1 MPQSLPLLERLLK
14 ASALSM
20 PDPLRALWRLATGHH
35 ALALADQGVVSAVS
49 FATTVVIARTT
60 TPDELGVYAIVTS
73 LIASTIAV
81 QESLVILPY
90 TIRRHRPVGSQA
102 EYAGSVLGLSSVMA
116 AVTAALLT
124 VAALMLAA
132 ASADG
137 EVTAVTWALA
147 GLLPFALL
155 REFGRRFAFARLQ
168 LGRALILDIAVAVLQ
183 IAGLGW
189 LAWSGTMSAM
199 SACGALTL
207 AYGVTGLAW
216 VYLARKEFAVSWNRL
231 PATLRQSWELG
242 RWLLA
247 GKLTVQVQQYIIYW
261 LSITMLGAATTG
273 IYAACMSVVA
283 FANPLVFGLG
293 NILTPRSVLAWKNG
307 GGSGLRRQAI
317 RDSLTFCALLS
328 PFCLVVL
335 VAGEDII
342 HLLYPGGAYANQ
354 GHTVAVLSLAVMAT
368 AMGMPASNALASM
381 ERPRAIV
388 VAGAVGMVVSV
399 ALVWVLM
406 LEWGLAGA
414 AYGALSGNIVG
425 ALARWTAFL
434 GLVPRAGDPAPAIR
448 ALEDMTGGPVPGG
461 CTAERQ
467 GEGDHAVVYA
477 IEATSGKPL
486 CRAASHVVV
495 KLIKPAAGL
504 DLSQVQEQ
512 FAALARLSDA
522 LDGRRIDGWRIA
534 APRPLHL
541 CRDPLAL
548 VMSRVDGRDMAASA
562 AGADGPR
569 PQDIEEAA
577 RAAMAALQTLWSRGY
592 VHGDLG
598 LQNILF
604 GFDERTLAFIDPGTP
619 ESCPVCCARGP
630 FSPAALDLAHFL
642 ADLGTD
648 VTDIIGSPAARLRR
662 ETFAESALKAV
673 FGSIACAEDRQ
684 RLLDELRAATDAHLA
699 AGLAPGRSLRGLWH
713 GFVDRTARRR
723 IDALTDR
730 LASELEAGRGD
741 EAAVI
746 TATPAAPRG
755 AHVAV
760 EG

>member
-1 MPQSLPLLERLLK
+1 MP
-14 ASALSM
+14 
-20 PDPLRALWRLATGHH
+20 
-35 ALALADQGVVSAVS
+35 
-49 FATTVVIARTT
+49 
-60 TPDELGVYAIVTS
+60 
-73 LIASTIAV
+73 
-81 QESLVILPY
+81 
-90 TIRRHRPVGSQA
+90 
-102 EYAGSVLGLSSVMA
+102 
-116 AVTAALLT
+116 
-124 VAALMLAA
+124 
-132 ASADG
+132 
-137 EVTAVTWALA
+137 
-147 GLLPFALL
+147 
-155 REFGRRFAFARLQ
+155 
-168 LGRALILDIAVAVLQ
+168 
-183 IAGLGW
+183 
-189 LAWSGTMSAM
+189 
-199 SACGALTL
+199 
-207 AYGVTGLAW
+207 
-216 VYLARKEFAVSWNRL
+216 
-231 PATLRQSWELG
+231 
-242 RWLLA
+242 
-247 GKLTVQVQQYIIYW
+247 
-261 LSITMLGAATTG
+261 
-273 IYAACMSVVA
+273 
-283 FANPLVFGLG
+283 
-293 NILTPRSVLAWKNG
+293 
-307 GGSGLRRQAI
+307 
-317 RDSLTFCALLS
+317 
-328 PFCLVVL
+328 
-335 VAGEDII
+335 
-342 HLLYPGGAYANQ
+342 
-354 GHTVAVLSLAVMAT
+354 
-368 AMGMPASNALASM
+368 
-381 ERPRAIV
+381 
-388 VAGAVGMVVSV
+388 
-399 ALVWVLM
+399 
-406 LEWGLAGA
+406 
-414 AYGALSGNIVG
+414 
-425 ALARWTAFL
+425 
-434 GLVPRAGDPAPAIR
+434 
-448 ALEDMTGGPVPGG
+448 
-461 CTAERQ
+461 
-467 GEGDHAVVYA
+467 
-477 IEATSGKPL
+477 
-486 CRAASHVVV
+486 
-495 KLIKPAAGL
+495 
-504 DLSQVQEQ
+504 
-512 FAALARLSDA
+512 

-548 VMSRVDGRDMAASA
+548 VMSRVAGRDMAASA
-562 AGADGPR
+562 ADADGPR